1 MSRTILTNLVSHQSS
16 DGPSSLLTNSLS
28 HTPGRDLARLS
39 HDDVD
44 HLLLPGVLVQD
55 VLRYLGTLPAP
66 GGARQDANL
75 VPCKY
80 QKLDLRKSKE
90 FFD

>member
-1 MSRTILTNLVSHQSS
+1 MSRKILTNLVSHQSS

-44 HLLLPGVLVQD
+44 HLPLEGKVIQD
-55 VLRYLGTLPAP
+55 VLRHLGTLATTY
-66 GGARQDANL
+66 DNHNH
-75 VPCKY
+75 
-80 QKLDLRKSKE
+80 DE
-90 FFD
+90 MII